1 METSLPHCDMRAP
14 SRGPESV
21 REPTTGL
28 GRPIGNIIIPSG
40 RPAGPRHRVSP
51 TPGAVGVGNLNT
63 RSGREGR
70 ARVGGA
76 PSWYHAAVGGVHS
89 GGVVV
94 GAVASGRVRLVGCV
108 AVVGG
113 ERGKRR
119 RPARRDSRRVLGR
132 RVQGAVLGEAT
143 RLVVS
148 DVVVRRGDPPALI
161 FALIDAG
168 FVSAPRQPSRPVVGM
183 TIKPHS
189 RDVDAPNW
197 GTRPTTSPLLV
208 IPTREWPL
216 VAARRTRGTGRRP
229 PHGLAAA
236 VRAAPEQVA
245 ALRQAQGGCGGQVLT
260 RARSQGAKGPFL
272 LFTSGVLLVK
282 NLGPQARALVLSA
295 RVRTCVRY
303 RFPTSPRCS
312 WPRHRRH
319 LRRGTGS

>member
-183 TIKPHS
+183 MIKPHS

-216 VAARRTRGTGRRP
+216 VSARRTRGTDGRPTGCPKLMCQRPKCGHPADSNGFRRSQRHDFSLPDHGRRP
-229 PHGLAAA
+229 RDAPKSAAS
-236 VRAAPEQVA
+236 VGTRGAPNF
-245 ALRQAQGGCGGQVLT
+245 GQRRPSSYTV
-260 RARSQGAKGPFL
+260 GP
-272 LFTSGVLLVK
+272 
-282 NLGPQARALVLSA
+282 
-295 RVRTCVRY
+295 
-303 RFPTSPRCS
+303 
-312 WPRHRRH
+312 
-319 LRRGTGS
+319 

>member
-189 RDVDAPNW
+189 RDVDAPAEF
-197 GTRPTTSPLLV
+197 GHSTHDVTASSHTYEGMATRLGAAY
-208 IPTREWPL
+208 TRD
-216 VAARRTRGTGRRP
+216 RRP
-229 PHGLAAA
+229 PHGLPQTH
-236 VRAAPEQVA
+236 VPK
-245 ALRQAQGGCGGQVLT
+245 CGHPADSNGF
-260 RARSQGAKGPFL
+260 RRSQRHDFSLPDHGRRPSDAPKSAASVGTRGAPKDGRLPTL
-272 LFTSGVLLVK
+272 W
-282 NLGPQARALVLSA
+282 ARRSPIVALDII
-295 RVRTCVRY
+295 
-303 RFPTSPRCS
+303 
-312 WPRHRRH
+312 
-319 LRRGTGS
+319 

>member
-1 METSLPHCDMRAP
+1 MRRAEAMETSLPHCDMRAP

-70 ARVGGA
+70 ARGGGA

-189 RDVDAPNW
+189 RDVDAPAEF
-197 GTRPTTSPLLV
+197 GHSTHDVTASSHTYEGMATRLGAAY
-208 IPTREWPL
+208 TRD
-216 VAARRTRGTGRRP
+216 RRP
-229 PHGLAAA
+229 PHGLPQTHVPKAEMWSSSRFERSSAIP
-236 VRAAPEQVA
+236 APRFQPPGPRKA
-245 ALRQAQGGCGGQVLT
+245 ST
-260 RARSQGAKGPFL
+260 RCA
-272 LFTSGVLLVK
+272 
-282 NLGPQARALVLSA
+282 
-295 RVRTCVRY
+295 
-303 RFPTSPRCS
+303 
-312 WPRHRRH
+312 
-319 LRRGTGS
+319 